1 MYNSRM
7 SFGLRKR
14 YWPPAPV
21 TGDPARA
28 QVPPRWD
35 AVLMAAG
42 SHRLRVP
49 SASGR
54 GPILEVSAFT
64 NILDSHEE
72 SPAISAFTNA
82 QAPQGLIPRNLNSYQ
97 CHRGGGRYRGNL
109 SSYHCV
115 PSRVGVRSLEISAFI
130 IVLPK
135 ESRTRQSRRKI
146 LSVYHRFTE
155 PVPKGRAASF
165 SAFINVLRHAKPRN
179 PLTVWEPPQRQS
191 GSADQTA
198 PAPESGSLQLA
209 TFNHPTNLQPTGAL
223 CLPPDI
229 T

>member
-21 TGDPARA
+21 TGDPPGA
-28 QVPPRWD
+28 QVQPRWG

-82 QAPQGLIPRNLNSYQ
+82 QAPQGLIPRNLNFYQ
-97 CHRGGGRYRGNL
+97 CHRGGGRTA
-109 SSYHCV
+109 
-115 PSRVGVRSLEISAFI
+115 EISALITVYRLESGCDPSKSQLLSLFYRRNPEPGRAAPKFSAFT
-130 IVLPK
+130 IVLPSPSQK
-135 ESRTRQSRRKI
+135 GAQQASQLLSMFYATRNPETRSRSGSR
-146 LSVYHRFTE
+146 LSV
-155 PVPKGRAASF
+155 
-165 SAFINVLRHAKPRN
+165 N
-179 PLTVWEPPQRQS
+179 PGQPIK
-191 GSADQTA
+191 TA